1 MGNKNSQFDVKFDRS
16 LYFTHQPVTG
26 NISLDIKD
34 NAEVTNVK
42 LIYVT
47 LKCRLV
53 RHTKNGGDTSINIYE
68 SAPISLATPQPPATT
83 LNFKQGNYLWP
94 FSIQLPEYL
103 PPTFKTRAEDLMYFV
118 EVIFKRACFRSNIRD
133 ARKITICPRVNL
145 QHIPNTPFTFTDHKQ
160 NMNGILVSGTL
171 NKYGFVCAE
180 TIKCK
185 LEIFNTKRLLI
196 KNIVTSMFCTCT
208 VRAGLPSVHIFQS
221 NNDVKTILEQT
232 KTLINNTRDEMIS
245 ELIEIELPSVYF
257 PPTYNFACEIKGL
270 LGTGTCSINI
280 SYTLKIDLKVEG
292 ILTNISVSVP
302 ITIGTIRHLVGQ
314 DDQLPRITYPNP
326 TDDTNICDDLE

>member
-196 KNIVTSMFCTCT
+196 KNVGISVFYIIGPPKFAGFGGINNLTSYVVQQTVTSI
-208 VRAGLPSVHIFQS
+208 A
-221 NNDVKTILEQT
+221 
-232 KTLINNTRDEMIS
+232 NTREEMIS
-245 ELIEIELPSVYF
+245 EVLNVELPLYS
-257 PPTYNFACEIKGL
+257 PPSFSYLGPLKSSMSLGGTY
-270 LGTGTCSINI
+270 TVTV
-280 SYTLKIDLKVEG
+280 SYTFKITIKVEG
-292 ILTNISVSVP
+292 ILSDINITAP
-302 ITIGTIRHLVGQ
+302 IMIGTIPHHAEQ
-314 DDQLPRITYPNP
+314 ENQLSHITYPRP
-326 TDDTNICDDLE
+326 TDDTNICDDNE